1 MITVEILTPV
11 NRRASS
17 YRFILYEENVE
28 KERVELYE
36 ILANTKAG
44 YVFSYEPKETLNGV
58 RIVPLFK
65 LVVEYRK
72 V

>member
-17 YRFILYEENVE
+17 YRFVLYEENVE

-36 ILANTKAG
+36 ILANTRVG
-44 YVFSYEPKETLNGV
+44 YTFSYEPKTLSSKIQ
-58 RIVPLFK
+58 IVPLFK
-65 LVVEYRK
+65 LVVEARK